1 MDGNKYPRA
10 LAADN
15 IYDQAEPVNPI
26 PAKNII
32 RIVETR
38 QHTGESESCAGWHQ
52 YSVPEPVRLPPR
64 QFSPEEATTERS
76 VPQAGKSINNHILAE
91 ARPPRSLFIH
101 SDTVC
106 MKRLWRSCFDQEM
119 IVWSRV
125 HEDHSRAQE
134 GVPQLQARRV
144 MPRRDSFAAEGVL
157 PRRARNLL
165 SAAKL
170 LSENE
175 SLAENRPEWMSLV
188 DSLVAPTADQTGYG
202 TGEMSAESDVA
213 LTLSLLSVPH
223 VLSVM
228 WRTVSLLYWYEATQ
242 RGLWDGSG
250 RDLGRLLTGL
260 CLSEL
265 ADGPIAYFPFNRAA
279 VLVIKVLNQGL
290 LFSLL
295 FQVHSMRESRAVP
308 MSGRHRVCFAL
319 MVENCAAFRLSWNY
333 VQTAELASGLLSQ
346 VLGLGPAALPPLHL
360 ALPAACMLLTF
371 SSSFSLSWN
380 YVQTAE
386 LASGLLS
393 QVLGLVFIPPFRLSW
408 NYVQTAELAIG
419 LLSQVLGLG
428 PAALPPLH
436 LTLLAACVLATASTE
451 LAFLRKF
458 RWTFAAHIPI
468 QLWAASLYQQ
478 SALSGRILCV
488 LCVLN
493 ALLVFKKLV
502 ACKET
507 APKKHKCLTDVDEQL
522 LEA

>member
-1 MDGNKYPRA
+1 MS
-10 LAADN
+10 L
-15 IYDQAEPVNPI
+15 E
-26 PAKNII
+26 
-32 RIVETR
+32 ETR

-52 YSVPEPVRLPPR
+52 YSVPEPVGLPPR
-64 QFSPEEATTERS
+64 RLSPEEAAS
-76 VPQAGKSINNHILAE
+76 VPQAGRSLNNHLLAE
-91 ARPPRSLFIH
+91 ARPPRS
-101 SDTVC
+101 TVC
-106 MKRLWRSCFDQEM
+106 MKRLWWSCFGQEM

-125 HEDHSRAQE
+125 QADMRITDRHIRTPFSCTVSPSTVRR
-134 GVPQLQARRV
+134 LQFHDLRSGANKRR
-144 MPRRDSFAAEGVL
+144 RRKLCCAALTAISERVQKAISDECRSHPKIRFRVVTSSTLLASFADLLGGSVIFSGSDASYAAEGQFCRQGSIAAESAKPSL
-157 PRRARNLL
+157 RR
-165 SAAKL
+165 KT
-170 LSENE
+170 
-175 SLAENRPEWMSLV
+175 AERK
-188 DSLVAPTADQTGYG
+188 
-202 TGEMSAESDVA
+202 MSAESDVA
-213 LTLSLLSVPH
+213 LSLNLLSVPH

-290 LFSLL
+290 LCSLL

-346 VLGLGPAALPPLHL
+346 VLGLGPAVLPPLHL
-360 ALPAACMLLTF
+360 A
-371 SSSFSLSWN
+371 
-380 YVQTAE
+380 
-386 LASGLLS
+386 
-393 QVLGLVFIPPFRLSW
+393 
-408 NYVQTAELAIG
+408 
-419 LLSQVLGLG
+419 
-428 PAALPPLH
+428 
-436 LTLLAACVLATASTE
+436 LLAACVLATAYTE
-451 LAFLRKF
+451 LAFLQKF

-488 LCVLN
+488 LVVLN
-493 ALLVFKKLV
+493 ALLVVKKLV

-507 APKKHKCLTDVDEQL
+507 APKKHQCLKDVDEQL
-522 LEA
+522 LEV